1 MSLPLVSAVASGI
14 LYALAGFGY
23 KMAERM
29 NCRTANFIV
38 VFSIAGGVFALVK
51 SFSEA
56 SEWSN
61 PQLWFLGIGMGILF
75 DLAIYFIM
83 LSNKAGPASLSW
95 TLLNLSLLV
104 PIALSPLLF
113 QERVLWID
121 PFIVLTFILML
132 ALFAQSIRKNE
143 ETSLRSTGNYFLMLL
158 GIFLSNGFF
167 LLGNRLKHELF
178 GEANT
183 AALTFVVFLV
193 GGLIAWLVTVQ
204 GKERNRIGLNEWKAG
219 GLTGLSNS
227 IGTIFYLGAMSFPAA
242 VVFPLNASIALLG
255 GVVLTTSIYGE
266 KFDTYKIGAMGVGTI
281 ALLLAIFREQII

>member
-1 MSLPLVSAVASGI
+1 MHLPLVSAVASGI
-14 LYALAGFGY
+14 LYAVAGFGY
-23 KMAERM
+23 KMAERL

-38 VFSIAGGVFALVK
+38 VFSIAGGVFALIK
-51 SFSEA
+51 SFSEI
-56 SEWSN
+56 SEWLN

-83 LSNKAGPASLSW
+83 LSNKSGPASLSW

-113 QERVLWID
+113 QEKVLWID
-121 PFIVLTFILML
+121 PVIVLAFMLML

-143 ETSLRSTGNYFLMLL
+143 ETSLRSTGVYFLMLL

-167 LLGNRLKHELF
+167 LLGNRLKYELF

-183 AALTFVVFLV
+183 AALTFIVFLV

-204 GKERNRIGLNEWKAG
+204 GKQRHRIGLNEWKAG

-227 IGTIFYLGAMSFPAA
+227 IGTIFYLGAMSLPAT
-242 VVFPLNASIALLG
+242 VVSPLNASIALLG

-266 KFDTYKIGAMGVGTI
+266 KFDYYKVVAMGVGTI